1 MKIALAQTNPV
12 IGDFAR
18 NCRSVV
24 EMIRKAAEAGCG
36 LVVFPELTLCGY
48 PPQDLLLRPAFV
60 AAHDRALAGVIAAIP
75 SGIGVV
81 LGGIAVN
88 TSGCGRDLYNS
99 AFFCTRGSIQGGI
112 RKKLLPTYDVFDES
126 RYFEPGSTTS
136 LFHWQD
142 VTFGVTICEDIWGLD
157 AASDRKGDEYSRA
170 GRLYHCDPVVELFA
184 AATGTISF
192 LVNIA
197 ASPFHTGKGG
207 LREAMFRRLC
217 TQHNAALVYVNQAGG
232 QDSLVFDGRSLVMD
246 ANGDVL
252 ARCRPFVEDLV
263 VADLESRTGAPWPQP
278 TRLEMVWQALV
289 TGVRD
294 YVRKCGFSRAVIGL
308 SGGIDSALVC
318 AVACE
323 ALGPENVLGVAMPSP
338 YTSRMSVDDAR
349 RLAANCGCGF
359 DLIAIDDVFAVM
371 QKELAPHLPARVPA
385 VTAQNLQARIRGN
398 MLMALSNSTG
408 ALLLS
413 TGNKSEMA
421 VGYCTLYGD
430 MSGGLSVIGDVPK
443 TMVYELAAFVN
454 RERVIIPE
462 RVLTRPPSAELAPD
476 QKDEDDLPP
485 YAVLDP
491 ILAAYLEKHQ
501 SIDAIAARGFDRETV
516 ADVVRR
522 IRVNEYKRKQAPLC
536 LKITTKAFGSGRRYP
551 TAQNFREESVVPAAA
566 PAEAAVGA
574 DATPRFPAV

>member
-1 MKIALAQTNPV
+1 MT
-12 IGDFAR
+12 
-18 NCRSVV
+18 
-24 EMIRKAAEAGCG
+24 RKAAEAGCG

-48 PPQDLLLRPAFV
+48 PPQDLLLRPSFV
-60 AAHDRALAGVIAAIP
+60 AAHDRALAGVVAAIP
-75 SGIGVV
+75 NGIGVV
-81 LGGIAVN
+81 MGGVSVN

-99 AFFCTRGSIQGGI
+99 AFFCIRGTILGSIW
-112 RKKLLPTYDVFDES
+112 KKLLPTYDVFDES
-126 RYFEPGSTTS
+126 RYFEPGVTTS
-136 LFHWQD
+136 LFHWQG
-142 VTFGVTICEDIWGLD
+142 VTFGVTICEDVWGLD
-157 AASDRKGDEYSRA
+157 AAASDRDGDEYSCA
-170 GRLYHCDPVVELFA
+170 GRLYHCDPVAELFA
-184 AATGTISF
+184 AATGSISF

-207 LREAMFRRLC
+207 LREAIFRRLC
-217 TQHNAALVYVNQAGG
+217 IKHNTALVYVNQAGG

-246 ANGDVL
+246 AKGEVL
-252 ARCRPFVEDLV
+252 ARGRAFAEDLV
-263 VADLESRTGAPWPQP
+263 VADFVSKTGAPWPQP
-278 TRLEMVWQALV
+278 TRLEMVRQALV

-318 AVACE
+318 AIACK

-359 DLIAIDDVFAVM
+359 DLVAIDDVFAVM
-371 QKELAPHLPARVPA
+371 QQALAPHLPDRVPP

-398 MLMALSNSTG
+398 LLMALSNSTG

-430 MSGGLSVIGDVPK
+430 MSGGLAVIGDVPK
-443 TMVYELAAFVN
+443 TMVYELARCIN
-454 RERVIIPE
+454 REREIIPE
-462 RVLTRPPSAELAPD
+462 RILTRPPSAELAPD
-476 QKDEDDLPP
+476 QRDEDDLPP

-491 ILAAYLEKHQ
+491 ILAAYLEEHLT
-501 SIDAIAARGFDRETV
+501 IDNIAARGFDRDTV
-516 ADVVRR
+516 VDVVRR
-522 IRVNEYKRKQAPLC
+522 VRVNEYKRKQASLC

-551 TAQNFREESVVPAAA
+551 TAQNFREESVFQAAA
-566 PAEAAVGA
+566 PIEAAVVL
-574 DATPRFPAV
+574 DTSPRPPAV